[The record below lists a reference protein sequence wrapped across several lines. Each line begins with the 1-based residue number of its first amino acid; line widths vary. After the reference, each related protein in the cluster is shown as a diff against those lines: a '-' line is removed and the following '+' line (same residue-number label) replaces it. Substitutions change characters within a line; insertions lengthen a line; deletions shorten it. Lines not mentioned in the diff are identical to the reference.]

1 MNRKEIVERQ
11 QAILDAAKR
20 EGRELT
26 AEETREFA
34 SSEMLQQMQS
44 FFALVFLC
52 RSQQTAQPR

>member
-26 AEETREFA
+26 AEETREFE
-34 SSEMLQQMQS
+34 SLQ
-44 FFALVFLC
+44 
-52 RSQQTAQPR
+52 RS